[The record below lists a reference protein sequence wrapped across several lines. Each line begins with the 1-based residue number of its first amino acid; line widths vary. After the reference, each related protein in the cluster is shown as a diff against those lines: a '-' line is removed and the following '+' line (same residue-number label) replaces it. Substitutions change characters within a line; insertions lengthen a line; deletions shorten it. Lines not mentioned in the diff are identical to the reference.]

1 MTNVHLHFL
10 KISVLYLI
18 AGMALGLAMGLSGN
32 HQFFPAHAHINLI
45 GWVSFAL
52 YGLIYRQ
59 FPAMASTPLVRWHFW
74 VSNIGALMLV
84 AGIGGINAGHSE
96 FVPLAGTGSVA
107 TLLGAVF
114 FAIILYRGLNRE

>member
-1 MTNVHLHFL
+1 MSYVHLRFL

-18 AGMALGLAMGLSGN
+18 VGMALGLAMGLSGN

-59 FPAMASTPLVRWHFW
+59 FPAAAAAHLARWHFW
-74 VSNIGALMLV
+74 VSNVGALLLFV
-84 AGIGGINAGHSE
+84 GIAGINAGYS
-96 FVPLAGTGSVA
+96 
-107 TLLGAVF
+107 
-114 FAIILYRGLNRE
+114 

>member
-1 MTNVHLHFL
+1 MSNVHIRFL

-18 AGMALGLAMGLSGN
+18 AGMVLGLAMGLSGN

-59 FPAMASTPLVRWHFW
+59 FPATASTPLVRWHFW
-74 VSNIGALMLV
+74 VSNIGALLLV
-84 AGIGGINAGHSE
+84 VGIAGINAGYGG
-96 FVPLAGTGSVA
+96 FIPLAGTGSVA
-107 TLLGAVF
+107 TLAGAII
-114 FAIILYRGLNRE
+114 FAIILYRCLDLE